1 MPCRAVPHF
10 FFLWGG
16 SVTTRVVHSERGQ
29 CIGQTTRE
37 TAAAQDALMTGES
50 QPGMAACSVWRHG
63 AEKNLSGARLSAR
76 AQDPIIDAATP
87 RSGSGSG
94 QPWAP
99 ARRHQSL
106 QCGGTQ
112 QHVWFSGRSLDLSS
126 LLISAAWLHRSLGF
140 AVDEASLRDTIIIA
154 RFKGSKVM

>member
-1 MPCRAVPHF
+1 
-10 FFLWGG
+10 
-16 SVTTRVVHSERGQ
+16 
-29 CIGQTTRE
+29 
-37 TAAAQDALMTGES
+37 MTGES

-87 RSGSGSG
+87 RSGSG

-112 QHVWFSGRSLDLSS
+112 QHVWFSGRSLDPSS
-126 LLISAAWLHRSLGF
+126 LLISAAWLHRSLEF
-140 AVDEASLRDTIIIA
+140 AVNEASLSDTIA
-154 RFKGSKVM
+154 RFKGGAK